1 MPRQLSLFGDVG
13 QPVPSV
19 QGSLFGANEIP
30 TGYRHSTGTAKNF
43 ADPNYAQ
50 NAFNRKQMSFDFS
63 KTAPW
68 AAGNK
73 VGRGTKALKAG
84 LHTAR
89 GFLTVPSLILEGAFI
104 GGITAAGAIEGSA
117 QWGAPTGLQEDYV
130 GGAVYGASKGLGTG
144 VGGSIGGL
152 AGSTAGAAIGT
163 MILPGVGTVVGSLIG
178 GVAGYMSGEM
188 GGSALMQ
195 PMARNLG
202 LGARAIVRTSRA
214 VDTVQFGGNFTDSRG
229 AYTMRQRAVQDM
241 SGSMM
246 NARQFLGNEAIF
258 LHER

>member
-13 QPVPSV
+13 SPVPSV

-30 TGYRHSTGTAKNF
+30 TGFRHSGGVAKNF

-50 NAFNRKQMSFDFS
+50 SAFNSRQMSFDFS
-63 KTAPW
+63 KSAPW
-68 AAGNK
+68 AAGGRI
-73 VGRGTKALKAG
+73 GRGTKALKAG

-89 GFLTVPSLILEGAFI
+89 GFLTVPSLILEGALI

-130 GGAVYGASKGLGTG
+130 GGAVYGAVKGFGTG
-144 VGGSIGGL
+144 VGGSLGGIGGS
-152 AGSTAGAAIGT
+152 AAGAALGT
-163 MILPGVGTVVGSLIG
+163 LIMPGVGTVVGSLIG
-178 GVAGYMSGEM
+178 GVAGGMSGEM
-188 GGSALMQ
+188 GGGSLLQGPAKQ
-195 PMARNLG
+195 LG
-202 LGARAIVRTSRA
+202 MGARAIVRTARA
-214 VDTVQFGGNFTDSRG
+214 VDTVQFGGNFVDSRA
-229 AYTMRQRAVQDM
+229 AYTMRQRAVSDM